1 MWGFHKYCPNW
12 GISDEKMFAIK
23 WNYQFSLLVWNRLPK
38 TWRELKSLHLCHL
51 CLIFNQYERFQNLDL
66 YPKVGL
72 WYTKWPLLVS
82 DCRLPLSNM
91 DRAEWKDEVEL
102 VIRLK
107 LVSIVIK
114 LPPLP
119 GWVGFDLWEQL
130 VEWKPF
136 WHCDQKNWAAPG

>member
-1 MWGFHKYCPNW
+1 MIY
-12 GISDEKMFAIK
+12 KMA
-23 WNYQFSLLVWNRLPK
+23 
-38 TWRELKSLHLCHL
+38 T
-51 CLIFNQYERFQNLDL
+51 
-66 YPKVGL
+66 
-72 WYTKWPLLVS
+72 LVS

-119 GWVGFDLWEQL
+119 GWVGFDL
-130 VEWKPF
+130 
-136 WHCDQKNWAAPG
+136 